1 MIFCST
7 EAEQIILV
15 PKFKLVDSVLKLH
28 GAARLWLHKVKGV
41 GRGDNQSCQWL
52 LCWKEKQHNVDKV
65 RDWEK
70 QKKHSLISI

>member
-28 GAARLWLHKVKGV
+28 GAARLWMHKVKGV
-41 GRGDNQSCQWL
+41 GRGDNQTCPWL
-52 LCWKEKQHNVDKV
+52 LHWKEKQHNLEGQ
-65 RDWEK
+65 DWEK
-70 QKKHSLISI
+70 HQKHSLISI